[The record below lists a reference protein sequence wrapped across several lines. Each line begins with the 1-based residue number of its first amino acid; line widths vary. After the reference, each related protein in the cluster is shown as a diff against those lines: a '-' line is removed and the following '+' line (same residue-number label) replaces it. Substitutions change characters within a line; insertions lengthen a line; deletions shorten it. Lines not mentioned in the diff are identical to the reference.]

1 VAFKTIEMGDITG
14 FLKIKRKEAGNRPLN
29 ERICD
34 YSEVEQVLNSEDRM
48 LQASRC
54 MDCGI
59 PYCHWSC
66 PVDNLIP
73 EWNDLLFRGGW
84 KAAYERLIATN
95 NFPEVT
101 GRICPASCE
110 HACVLN
116 IDQEPVTIRENEVA
130 IAEKAFSEGY
140 VKPAPPVTRTGKTVA
155 VIGSGPA
162 GMAAADLLNK
172 AGHSVTL
179 FEKDEKAGGLLRY
192 GIPDFKLSKAI
203 IDRRIDLM
211 IKEGLIVKTGVT
223 IGKDFSAKEIA
234 AKFDAVCV
242 AIGSGQPRDLN
253 IEGRTLKGIYFAV
266 DFLSNQNKVNSGSLN
281 FSGNLINAEGKRVL
295 VIGGGDTGSD
305 CVGTSIRQKA
315 ASVTQIEILPKPPV
329 FRTADNPWP
338 YFAKVMKTTTSHE
351 EGCERIWSLSTLR
364 FIGEDGVVKG
374 VEVEDVNW
382 EKKNGCYAMKPVP
395 ETTRVLEA
403 DFILLALGF
412 VHPIF
417 DGLVSELELEL
428 DDRQNI
434 KADHTLATNI
444 GKVFA
449 AGDSVT
455 GASLVVTAI
464 ASGRR
469 AAKEIDKFL
478 RKSPPTLPIDRDRL

>member
-1 VAFKTIEMGDITG
+1 MILVAFKTIEMGDITG

-73 EWNDLLFRGGW
+73 EWNDLLFKGGW
-84 KAAYERLIATN
+84 KAAYERLISTN

-140 VKPAPPVTRTGKTVA
+140 VKPAPPAKRTGKTVA

-179 FEKDEKAGGLLRY
+179 FEKDDKAGGLLRY

-211 IKEGLIVKTGVT
+211 KKEGLIVKTGIT
-223 IGKDFSAKEIA
+223 IGKDISAKEIA
-234 AKFDAVCV
+234 EQFDAVCV

-266 DFLSNQNKVNSGSLN
+266 DFLSNQNRVNSGSFN
-281 FSGNLINAEGKRVL
+281 FSDNLLNAEGKRVL

-329 FRTADNPWP
+329 FRT
-338 YFAKVMKTTTSHE
+338 
-351 EGCERIWSLSTLR
+351 G
-364 FIGEDGVVKG
+364 
-374 VEVEDVNW
+374 
-382 EKKNGCYAMKPVP
+382 
-395 ETTRVLEA
+395 
-403 DFILLALGF
+403 
-412 VHPIF
+412 
-417 DGLVSELELEL
+417 
-428 DDRQNI
+428 
-434 KADHTLATNI
+434 
-444 GKVFA
+444 
-449 AGDSVT
+449 
-455 GASLVVTAI
+455 
-464 ASGRR
+464 
-469 AAKEIDKFL
+469 
-478 RKSPPTLPIDRDRL
+478 

>member
-1 VAFKTIEMGDITG
+1 MADITG

-34 YSEVEQVLNSEDRM
+34 HSEVEQVLNSEDRM

-73 EWNDLLFRGGW
+73 EWNDLLFKGDW
-84 KAAYERLIATN
+84 KAAYTRLEATN
-95 NFPEVT
+95 NFPEFT

-116 IDQEPVTIRENEVA
+116 INQEPVTIMENEVA

-140 VKPAPPVTRTGKTVA
+140 VKPQPPKVRTDKKVA

-172 AGHSVTL
+172 AGHLVTL
-179 FEKDEKAGGLLRY
+179 FEKDEKAGGLLRF

-203 IDRRIDLM
+203 LDRRLNLM
-211 IKEGLIVKTGVT
+211 IEEGLTIRTGIN
-223 IGKDFSAKEIA
+223 IGKDITGKELLEQ
-234 AKFDAVCV
+234 FDAICI
-242 AIGSGQPRDLN
+242 AIGATHPRDL
-253 IEGRTLKGIYFAV
+253 IAEGRELNGINFAM
-266 DFLSNQNKVNSGSLN
+266 DFLSLQNRVNSGQIQTSA
-281 FSGNLINAEGKRVL
+281 SKINAEGKKVL

-315 ASVTQIEILPKPPV
+315 VSVTQIEIMPKPPLT
-329 FRTADNPWP
+329 RTANNPWP
-338 YFAKVMKTTTSHE
+338 YFGKVLKTSTSQE
-351 EGCERIWSLSTLR
+351 EGCERYWSIATIK
-364 FIGEDGVVKG
+364 FIGSDNHVTG
-374 VEVEDVNW
+374 VEVEDVEW
-382 EKKNGCYAMKPVP
+382 KVKDDHYIMEVIQG
-395 ETTRVLEA
+395 THRIIDA
-403 DFILLALGF
+403 DLVLLAMGF
-412 VHPIF
+412 VHPALE
-417 DGLVSELELEL
+417 GLITELELEL
-428 DDRQNI
+428 DQRRNIRVDRNQF
-434 KADHTLATNI
+434 TNRQ
-444 GKVFA
+444 KVFA
-449 AGDSVT
+449 AGDSIS
-455 GASLVVTAI
+455 GATLVVSAI
-464 ASGRR
+464 ASGRK

-478 RKSPPTLPIDRDRL
+478 RSQL